1 MDTLTMFLTLIVATA
16 VVNNFVFT
24 YFLGICPYLG
34 VSKRADMAIG
44 MGMAV
49 TFVMAIA
56 GTLTWLLNNLILSE
70 HGLLGLD
77 LSFVKYIVFIFVIA
91 GAVQLVEMYVRKFH
105 PPLYKSLGIFLPLI
119 TTNCA
124 ILGACLLVDL
134 QGDRFSFATQG
145 MMGLAKAVVY
155 NVSAGIGFTIAIVL
169 MATIR
174 EEMEF
179 ADIPRPL
186 QGAAIT
192 LLIAAILAMAFQG
205 FAGMAG

>member
-56 GTLTWLLNNLILSE
+56 GTLTWLLNNLVLSE
-70 HGLLGLD
+70 QGLLGLD

-91 GAVQLVEMYVRKFH
+91 GAVQLVEMYIRKFH

-174 EEMEF
+174 EEIEA
-179 ADIPRPL
+179 ADIPKPL
-186 QGAAIT
+186 QGAGIT

>member
-1 MDTLTMFLTLIVATA
+1 MDTLVMLLTLAVATA

-24 YFLGICPYLG
+24 YFLGICSYLG
-34 VSKRADMAIG
+34 VSKRTDMALG

-56 GTLTWLLNNLILSE
+56 GLLTWLLNNLILSE
-70 HGLLGLD
+70 HGLLGYD

-91 GAVQLVEMYVRKFH
+91 GAVQLVEMYIRKFH
-105 PPLYKSLGIFLPLI
+105 PPLYKAFGIFLPLI

-145 MMGLAKAVVY
+145 MMGLAKAVVF
-155 NVSAGIGFTIAIVL
+155 NVSAGLGFTLAIVL

-174 EEMEF
+174 EELEF
-179 ADIPRPL
+179 ADIPKPL
-186 QGAAIT
+186 QGAGIT

>member
-1 MDTLTMFLTLIVATA
+1 MDTLMTLLTIVVATA

-24 YFLGICPYLG
+24 YFLGICSYLG
-34 VSKRADMAIG
+34 VSKRVDMAVG
-44 MGMAV
+44 MGLAV

-56 GTLTWLLNNLILSE
+56 GLLTWLLNNLFLSE
-70 HGLLGLD
+70 HGLLGYD
-77 LSFVKYIVFIFVIA
+77 LTFVKYIVFIFVIA
-91 GAVQLVEMYVRKFH
+91 GAVQLVEMYIRKFH
-105 PPLYKSLGIFLPLI
+105 PPLYKAFGIFLPLI

-134 QGDRFSFATQG
+134 QTDRFSYVAQG

-155 NVSAGIGFTIAIVL
+155 NVAAGLGYTLAIVL
-169 MATIR
+169 MASIR
-174 EEMEF
+174 EEIEF

-186 QGAAIT
+186 QGAGIT

>member
-1 MDTLTMFLTLIVATA
+1 MDTLVELLMLAVAAA

-24 YFLGICPYLG
+24 YFLGICSYLG
-34 VSKRADMAIG
+34 VSKRVDMAVG

-56 GTLTWLLNNLILSE
+56 GLLTWLLNNFVLLPSSP
-70 HGLLGLD
+70 LGLD
-77 LSFVKYIVFIFVIA
+77 LSFVRYIVFIFVIA
-91 GAVQLVEMYVRKFH
+91 GAVQLVEMYIRRFH
-105 PPLYKSLGIFLPLI
+105 PPMYKAFGIFLPLI

-134 QGDRFSFATQG
+134 QSDRFSWAAVG

-155 NVSAGIGFTIAIVL
+155 NVAAGLGYTIAIVL

-179 ADIPRPL
+179 ADVPKSL
-186 QGAAIT
+186 QGAGIT

>member
-1 MDTLTMFLTLIVATA
+1 MDTLTSLLMLVIATA

-34 VSKRADMAIG
+34 VSRRADMALG

-56 GTLTWLLNNLILSE
+56 GLLTWVLNNLILSE
-70 HGLLGLD
+70 HGLLGFD
-77 LSFVKYIVFIFVIA
+77 LSFIKYIVFIFVIA
-91 GAVQLVEMYVRKFH
+91 GAVQLVEMYVRRFH
-105 PPLYKSLGIFLPLI
+105 PPLYRSLGIFLPLI

-134 QGDRFSFATQG
+134 QGERFAYHVVG
-145 MMGLAKAVVY
+145 MMGLTRAVVY
-155 NVSAGIGFTIAIVL
+155 NVSAGLGFALAIVL

-174 EEMEF
+174 EELEF
-179 ADIPRPL
+179 ADVPKPL
-186 QGAAIT
+186 QGAGIT